1 MNPPS
6 ITKRLSRDV
15 NYKKPDQTYQSTLNK
30 EDIAKKLEDYSRVE
44 LKNINQVP
52 LNTHIRYFVIN
63 PKTGEK
69 QFRLGGYVTKIDIQN
84 KYIVL
89 SNGNFTWSVQFANT
103 LFYKKMT
110 TNEYKEQVVTE
121 IEDDIKK
128 KMDYLIKENKELKKV
143 IKEIKD
149 TTIKKIDEIGI
160 KITKKKIYCS
170 LT

>member
-30 EDIAKKLEDYSRVE
+30 EDITKKLEDYSRVE

-103 LFYKKMT
+103 IFYKKMT

-149 TTIKKIDEIGI
+149 TTIKK
-160 KITKKKIYCS
+160 KMNK
-170 LT
+170 